1 MAEKRADKRPE
12 KRESWLARWMGAEG
26 AGDDVARAVEE
37 AEATRAQLERQRDLA
52 LQRADELNQQH
63 EQAEHAMRETR
74 AALDE
79 ATQNLAR
86 QSGEL
91 AALHGEHE
99 QALAALNQKLTAAL
113 EEVTRQRSELELER
127 TKTRTGSTQAQAVH
141 KRLEALQEQ
150 LRTQGAELSQLRE
163 GHKVSLK
170 KIDELEETLSL
181 REHQMRGVQENA
193 SIEHEALTRARAE
206 LVALRTVQE
215 QAVLEERQ
223 RWMVLVTRF
232 WRALTRTLGASAALP
247 LARELEGESVLGTLT
262 EVSSPELASG
272 ALGRTL
278 SELSLCRQVSVS
290 SEGEALEIRLREVVE
305 LAETASARGWISV
318 FAVQCLSAM
327 LGKALL
333 TDGVHAQERDL
344 IVRAHYR
351 ERLEERAEHLA

>member
-1 MAEKRADKRPE
+1 MAE
-12 KRESWLARWMGAEG
+12 KRESWLARWMGGEG
-26 AGDDVARAVEE
+26 ASPDLARVQEE
-37 AEATRAQLERQRDLA
+37 ADAARAQLERQRDLA
-52 LQRADELNQQH
+52 LQRADELNHQY
-63 EQAEHAMRETR
+63 EQNELSMRETR

-79 ATQNLAR
+79 ATGNLAR
-86 QSGEL
+86 QSGEIASL
-91 AALHGEHE
+91 RSEHE
-99 QALAALNQKLTAAL
+99 QALAELNGKLTAAL
-113 EEVTRQRSELELER
+113 DEVTRQRSELELER

-141 KRLEALQEQ
+141 KRLETLQEQ

-163 GHKVSLK
+163 GHKVSHK

-206 LVALRTVQE
+206 LVALSTVQE

-232 WRALTRTLGASAALP
+232 WRALTRTLGSAASLP
-247 LARELEGESVLGTLT
+247 LSRELEGESVLGALT
-262 EVSSPELASG
+262 EVSTPELASG

-290 SEGEALEIRLREVVE
+290 SDGDALEIRLREVIE
-305 LAETASARGWISV
+305 LAETMSARGWMGV

-333 TDGVHAQERDL
+333 TDEVRAQERDL
-344 IVRAHYR
+344 IVRARFR
-351 ERLEERAEHLA
+351 EQPVELAGHVA